1 MTDELLRRLTAY
13 PNELRSGSISSRLFE
28 EIVAEIWHGFGFDVE
43 LTKCTRDGGYD
54 VVAIRRRLVHE
65 RFLIECKRPIT
76 DRKIGVR
83 PVREL
88 YAVKISERATKAIL
102 ATTSYFTRDAVML
115 IDDHRWELEGCDF
128 DGICDWLRMYHEMK
142 AGE

>member
-1 MTDELLRRLTAY
+1 M
-13 PNELRSGSISSRLFE
+13 FE